1 MDRDQS
7 NRPDAVVAVVASAGG
22 VEALSSFVASLPP
35 NFSAAVLAV
44 LHLPPHGP
52 SVLPGILARAGA
64 LPARHPFDGE
74 SLQRRTIYVA
84 PPDRHLTVT
93 DLEVRVFSGPKENGH
108 RPSADA
114 LLRSVA
120 ESYGIRGAGVVLSG
134 TMDDGAAGL
143 RAIHAFGGLAMVQD
157 PEEATFPGMPIAAI
171 EVAEHT
177 EVCRVHEMGKRLEEW
192 LAQLGDVK
200 SGDVNH
206 DEAMTSVEDR
216 RAPDQAPEDA
226 PRDVKELTAV
236 RCPDCGGSLWKPHDF
251 WAEQYSCTVAH
262 AFSGDAL
269 LLGKHE
275 DLEAALWAAI
285 VALEEKSDLC
295 RRIANRLETA
305 GCTVQAERYRQD
317 ILRIVDQLA
326 LLRRMVDELIATSP
340 VVHEP
345 GEGVHAG
352 SSP

>member
-1 MDRDQS
+1 M
-7 NRPDAVVAVVASAGG
+7 AVVASAGG

-44 LHLPPHGP
+44 LHLPPQGP

-74 SLQRRTIYVA
+74 NLQRRMIYVA
-84 PPDRHLTVT
+84 PPDRHLTVS
-93 DLEVRVFSGPKENGH
+93 DLKVRVFSGPKENGH

-120 ESYGIRGAGVVLSG
+120 ESHGIRSAGIVLSG

-143 RAIHAFGGLAMVQD
+143 RAIQAFGGLAMVQD
-157 PEEATFPGMPIAAI
+157 PEEATFPGMPIAAL
-171 EVAEHT
+171 EGAEHT

-192 LAQLGDVK
+192 LAQLDGVK
-200 SGDVNH
+200 PRDANH
-206 DEAMTSVEDR
+206 DEAMTSVQDLRTPE
-216 RAPDQAPEDA
+216 QAPEDA

-236 RCPDCGGSLWKPHDF
+236 TCPDCGGSLWKIDDF
-251 WAEQYSCTVAH
+251 GAERYSCRVGH

-269 LLGKHE
+269 LLGKHD

-295 RRIANRLETA
+295 RRIAKRLETA
-305 GCTVQAERYRQD
+305 GRTVQVNRYRQD
-317 ILRIVDQLA
+317 ILRIEDQLA
-326 LLRRMVDELIATSP
+326 LLRRMVDELRSTSP
-340 VVHEP
+340 VVQQQR
-345 GEGVHAG
+345 GGVRAG
-352 SSP
+352 SAP